1 MKWNKRIFLAST
13 MALTMFSSQVKADTL
28 NWTPRSVDE
37 ISADI
42 IASGSKETYTI
53 QYGDTLSTIANAM
66 AIDME
71 VLAKVN
77 QITNLD
83 LIFPDTVL
91 TTTLDANH
99 QVTEIEIVT
108 PTPENPQ
115 ETVEATVDLQMNEV
129 VIESKSNEVV
139 VENKTVDLN
148 QVEVTTEASEE
159 AATEPSPT
167 EVPTEET
174 TSEVQEAPI
183 ATPEAQVAPVE
194 TPAVQVAPAT
204 QESEQETTASTD
216 NLSSQE
222 TTATSPST
230 STTTETN
237 TIISSSAENAGLQA
251 HVIAYKDEVKALF
264 GLSNVGG
271 YRAGDSGDHGSGLA
285 LDFMVPESSSLG
297 DQIAEYSIANMASKK
312 ISYIIWK
319 QRFYSPFAS
328 IYGPAYTWN
337 LMPDR
342 GSVTENHYDHVH
354 VSFNQ

>member
-108 PTPENPQ
+108 PAPENPQ

-148 QVEVTTEASEE
+148 QVEVTTDASEE
-159 AATEPSPT
+159 EAAEPSSTEAPTVETATE
-167 EVPTEET
+167 E
-174 TSEVQEAPI
+174 QEAS
-183 ATPEAQVAPVE
+183 VE
-194 TPAVQVAPAT
+194 TPVAQVAPAT
-204 QESEQETTASTD
+204 EERAPATVASTD
-216 NLSSQE
+216 SFTSQE
-222 TTATSPST
+222 AATTSSST
-230 STTTETN
+230 STTTATN

-264 GLSNVGG
+264 GLTTVGG

-342 GSVTENHYDHVH
+342 GSITENHYDHVH

>member
-37 ISADI
+37 ISSDI

-99 QVTEIEIVT
+99 QVTEVEIVT

-148 QVEVTTEASEE
+148 QVEVTTDASEE
-159 AATEPSPT
+159 VAAEPSSAEAPT
-167 EVPTEET
+167 VETVTEE
-174 TSEVQEAPI
+174 QE
-183 ATPEAQVAPVE
+183 APVE
-194 TPAVQVAPAT
+194 TPATEESAP
-204 QESEQETTASTD
+204 ETVASTD
-216 NLSSQE
+216 SLTSQE
-222 TTATSPST
+222 VATTSSST
-230 STTTETN
+230 STATATN

-251 HVIAYKDEVKALF
+251 HVIAYKDEVRALF
-264 GLSNVGG
+264 GLTTVGG

-285 LDFMVPESSSLG
+285 LDFIVPESSTLG

-342 GSVTENHYDHVH
+342 GSITENHYDHVH